1 MAADGNYVFALPDG
15 VSRRHVTY
23 RTRYGIEISADL
35 YLPADVDESSMP
47 GQAVLVGSPYGA
59 VKEQAAALWAAQLAS
74 RGTIALSY
82 DQSFN
87 GYSGGEPRHASSPD
101 VFVEDVHAAIDYLGT
116 RPFVDRERIGAVG
129 VCASG
134 AFVLTAAQVD
144 PRIKAVVTASV
155 IDISANYRPL
165 YDDDDADARRAVLA
179 DLAEQRY
186 LDFGS
191 PSPRMAPLGSPL
203 GEDSTNPM
211 YEFGQYY
218 WRETG
223 HHHNAIT
230 TFTQTSDLSFL
241 NFPELAHP
249 DWIDAP
255 ALFLIGE
262 QAMSR
267 PWARAW
273 RRVCRTLRSATC
285 PALAM
290 STSTTAWISSPS
302 TRLPT
307 G

>member
-59 VKEQAAALWAAQLAS
+59 VKEQAAGLWAAQLAS

-155 IDISANYRPL
+155 IDISEVEEGEVRGL
-165 YDDDDADARRAVLA
+165 GEGRDRVVVMARFAPVVLA
-179 DLAEQRY
+179 EFVHRVGGVLAERGAERGHPRARGAEVEVALLGKVREHGAARVGVVVQR
-186 LDFGS
+186 
-191 PSPRMAPLGSPL
+191 PVVRWPTP
-203 GEDSTNPM
+203 
-211 YEFGQYY
+211 
-218 WRETG
+218 TG
-223 HHHNAIT
+223 
-230 TFTQTSDLSFL
+230 
-241 NFPELAHP
+241 
-249 DWIDAP
+249 
-255 ALFLIGE
+255 
-262 QAMSR
+262 
-267 PWARAW
+267 
-273 RRVCRTLRSATC
+273 
-285 PALAM
+285 
-290 STSTTAWISSPS
+290 S
-302 TRLPT
+302 TRPRSSSSASRR
-307 G
+307 